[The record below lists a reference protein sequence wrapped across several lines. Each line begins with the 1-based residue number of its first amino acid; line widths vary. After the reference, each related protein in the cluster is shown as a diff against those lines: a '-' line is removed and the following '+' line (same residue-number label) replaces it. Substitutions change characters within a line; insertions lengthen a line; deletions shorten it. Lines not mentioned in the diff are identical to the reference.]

1 MTRIVGDI
9 AGNSEIIG
17 IDMNSWDFGE
27 MAAAT
32 ITANT
37 DKSVTF
43 TANDHTYTLT
53 GHDFTFDTTGGTTTF
68 TGGTVTRFIV
78 TPTAAGAAP
87 DFTILRFK
95 MEATDFMD
103 FVRDND
109 VDGFQREL
117 FSKVDGY
124 RGGASIDILNGM
136 GGGDFISG
144 GDGNDRLYG
153 NKGDDELQGDR
164 GADLMT
170 GGKGDDRFYFVDAGD
185 SGGGVYD
192 TIQDF
197 NTNADRFMCSIV
209 VEGVETAVD
218 TSATQSASFE
228 AGLTAALAGDN
239 LNAYN
244 AAAATVASGGT
255 THVFLVVDLN
265 GVAGYQSGSDLA
277 VIVDGARDLNTL
289 AIDNFILLSQ
299 HD

>member
-32 ITANT
+32 ITAHT

-43 TANDHTYTLT
+43 TANDHTYTLQ
-53 GHDFTFDTTGGTTTF
+53 GHDFTFDTTGGTVKV
-68 TGGTVTRFIV
+68 TGGTMTRFTV
-78 TPTAAGAAP
+78 TPTAAGSAP

-95 MEATDFMD
+95 MEITRF
-103 FVRDND
+103 ND
-109 VDGFQREL
+109 LVAHNDIDGFQHDL
-117 FSKVDGY
+117 FGKVDGY

-144 GDGNDRLYG
+144 GDANDQLYG
-153 NKGDDELQGDR
+153 GKGDDELQGDR
-164 GADLMT
+164 GADHLY

-185 SGGGVYD
+185 SGNGVYD
-192 TIQDF
+192 TVHGF
-197 NTNADRFMCSIV
+197 NTNQDRFMCSIV

-228 AGLTAALAGDN
+228 DGLTAALAGDH

-244 AAAATVASGGT
+244 AAAATIASGGT

-265 GVAGYQSGSDLA
+265 GVTGYQSGADLA
-277 VIVDGARDLNTL
+277 VIVDGSRDLNTL

-299 HD
+299 H